1 MFLRL
6 PDPLIGQCLWWSLI
20 LHVTFSYWSVAQ
32 WLWASKI
39 PRFQFRAVSS
49 KWLSLLTRC
58 FSFYQFSHHEYFGY
72 YGFLSTCL
80 QPCTYFVTF
89 LFHILGSSGPS
100 SINPETGKP
109 YGTTFPVLSVFD
121 MVNAQFLL
129 LDHLGID
136 KLYATVG
143 SSLGEWC

>member
-1 MFLRL
+1 MN
-6 PDPLIGQCLWWSLI
+6 I
-20 LHVTFSYWSVAQ
+20 LGTMDFCRPACNHV
-32 WLWASKI
+32 
-39 PRFQFRAVSS
+39 P
-49 KWLSLLTRC
+49 
-58 FSFYQFSHHEYFGY
+58 
-72 YGFLSTCL
+72 
-80 QPCTYFVTF
+80 YFVTF
-89 LFHILGSSGPS
+89 LFNVLGSSGPS